1 MVAAAGISAVAGLG
15 GAFLSSRGASQGARA
30 QVDASN
36 AATAAQQSMFDATRQ
51 DLDPFKFQGYNAS
64 NWLANLTGIGNNA
77 ITPNIDPR
85 NSQLLRSAPAYQ
97 RYANF
102 QPSAAY
108 LPVAPYRG
116 VNYNYFKPTMQ
127 QLEQTPGYQF
137 TRDQGLKAVTNASSA
152 KGLIG
157 SGAHGKALADY
168 ATGLASTT
176 FDRQLQNNINQFNT
190 DLSSRI
196 GQFELGLNANINQY
210 NTAAQNRRQDYA
222 TGLDAWTTQYN
233 TGFNSF
239 TQNQNNVWNK
249 LYALLGAGQN
259 AATQTGQLGTQVGGQ
274 IGSNLIGAGN
284 ASAAGTIGASNAWSN
299 ALSGI
304 GNSFGSYMTL
314 NRLLQNNSN
323 PGGGASFFGAYGS
336 PYSAGAGG
344 YGGLGPFI

>member
-15 GAFLSSRGASQGARA
+15 GAFLASRGASQGARA
-30 QVDASN
+30 QVDSAN

-64 NWLANLTGIGNNA
+64 NWLASLSGVGNDK
-77 ITPNIDPR
+77 ITPNVHPS
-85 NSQLLRSAPAYQ
+85 NSLLLKSAPAYQ

-102 QPSAAY
+102 APSAAY
-108 LPVAPYRG
+108 RPVAPYQG
-116 VNYNYFKPTMQ
+116 INYNYFKPTMQ

-190 DLSSRI
+190 DLSSRM

-239 TQNQNNVWNK
+239 TQNQNNIWNK
-249 LYALLGAGQN
+249 LYSLLGAGQN

-284 ASAAGTIGASNAWSN
+284 AAAGGLVGSANAWSG
-299 ALSGI
+299 ALGSI
-304 GNSFGSYMTL
+304 GNNLGSYMML
-314 NRLLQNNSN
+314 NRLLQGNSGLQSTAPGYYSSAANNL
-323 PGGGASFFGAYGS
+323 
-336 PYSAGAGG
+336 
-344 YGGLGPFI
+344 LGNAVLGF